1 MAVRKRI
8 YWWWRS
14 AGRDTNGGGPQEE
27 IPEVV
32 VRRICKRHI
41 DIFKRFLSCS
51 RMGTCIFCYFVSGM
65 KRCMALYFD
74 TTTPDPMQHATVLRE
89 NNVQILL
96 WPSISPDLN
105 RYFFLESVL
114 QSMDAYYLDKLSTV
128 MCLENPYNVY
138 LTSQPSKA
146 FQWIYLMSTKRS
158 VPMDIFDKSV
168 KRSLQIDIFEACRGI
183 YLISQLVKPAEGY
196 I

>member
-14 AGRDTNGGGPQEE
+14 AGRDTDGGGPQEE

-89 NNVQILL
+89 NNVQILP
-96 WPSISPDLN
+96 WPSMSPDLN
-105 RYFFLESVL
+105 PIEHVW
-114 QSMDAYYLDKLSTV
+114 DELDRRIGGR
-128 MCLENPYNVY
+128 ENAPADVRE
-138 LTSQPSKA
+138 LFH
-146 FQWIYLMSTKRS
+146 FQALK
-158 VPMDIFDKSV
+158 
-168 KRSLQIDIFEACRGI
+168 QE
-183 YLISQLVKPAEGY
+183 
-196 I
+196 